1 MMSSVDMS
9 PVITNTVLGS
19 FKYSCTRI
27 ITIENLKSLYVVLT
41 DRCWDHV
48 PLLHM
53 RFLDSLLPLHHLLI
67 ASFPFEAYYVRLWTC
82 VTLAGSLLQHGD
94 WADIFRS
101 ATWTRLAYWH
111 ESGYSFAVSRIFSW
125 LISIL
130 QISFLNFI
138 PLWHYWFLL
147 NKMWMPAIWV
157 LSLFVSEVYQ
167 VRASH
172 FSYQNRTASL

>member
-1 MMSSVDMS
+1 
-9 PVITNTVLGS
+9 
-19 FKYSCTRI
+19 
-27 ITIENLKSLYVVLT
+27 
-41 DRCWDHV
+41 
-48 PLLHM
+48 M

-82 VTLAGSLLQHGD
+82 VTLVGSLLQHGD

-130 QISFLNFI
+130 QISFPYDIIGSCLIKCECLLSESYLCLSQRFI
-138 PLWHYWFLL
+138 KYELHISPTRTERPASNVFSSPSLEQFFGSVWCLKQIKR
-147 NKMWMPAIWV
+147 KMCKYY
-157 LSLFVSEVYQ
+157 S
-167 VRASH
+167 
-172 FSYQNRTASL
+172 